1 MWSVFQNIYGF
12 RSNQLFKNVI
22 CGISLAVMTFFAPKI
37 AEIAVPLCLY
47 GKKIVYS

>member
-22 CGISLAVMTFFAPKI
+22 CGIGLAVMTFFASK
-37 AEIAVPLCLY
+37 IAVPLCLY